1 MDLSRHTSLAG
12 LAEAITSIQAAAAR
26 LRLEVFV
33 VGAQA
38 RDLWLAFGAGVDTG
52 RKTNDV
58 DFAVAC
64 ADWDAFETVVGELA
78 AGGIERVD
86 PRVAHRFRHPNGT
99 LVDVIPFGGVE
110 RADRTLAW
118 PPDGDQVMTLLASP
132 RSQRA

>member
-38 RDLWLAFGAGVDTG
+38 RDLWLAFGAGVETG

-58 DFAVAC
+58 DFAVRLRRL
-64 ADWDAFETVVGELA
+64 G
-78 AGGIERVD
+78 
-86 PRVAHRFRHPNGT
+86 RFR
-99 LVDVIPFGGVE
+99 DGGG
-110 RADRTLAW
+110 RT
-118 PPDGDQVMTLLASP
+118 GCG
-132 RSQRA
+132 RY